1 MAQDV
6 EKLINY
12 FQGRVRDKSL
22 TKDERIF
29 AYGRLRQLRYN
40 ELNIYKVKSKYL
52 FEVNENNKNTDHYV
66 LTVKNDGKNNFLI
79 TPIMTHEGTKKE
91 ILRKHNCLDVSSAK
105 GAKFDKDSQIYPK
118 LRNKKY
124 HDNTNIKS
132 DILHKSK
139 YHISLYQV
147 PEIENFI
154 YDNKSKKIAE
164 ENRNLKN
171 RWRKR
176 RESK

>member
-79 TPIMTHEGTKKE
+79 TPIMTH
-91 ILRKHNCLDVSSAK
+91 
-105 GAKFDKDSQIYPK
+105 
-118 LRNKKY
+118 
-124 HDNTNIKS
+124 
-132 DILHKSK
+132 
-139 YHISLYQV
+139 
-147 PEIENFI
+147 
-154 YDNKSKKIAE
+154 
-164 ENRNLKN
+164 
-171 RWRKR
+171 
-176 RESK
+176 